1 MADVEEEKKQQVD
14 AASEASEV
22 SSNCSFVTPEKN
34 SDDGEKN
41 KEDVKKMLYG
51 DAIDFLG
58 DEADDLDKV
67 LEDEDLDLVQDI
79 EPYVDGKIIDN
90 DSDNEAGV
98 LSEEVET
105 NIDVIYS
112 I

>member
-58 DEADDLDKV
+58 DEADALDKV

-79 EPYVDGKIIDN
+79 
-90 DSDNEAGV
+90 
-98 LSEEVET
+98 
-105 NIDVIYS
+105 
-112 I
+112 